1 MRVVQEVSFPDHHF
15 YTDRQLANIF
25 KIADKNNALVV
36 TTEKDYVKLS
46 KSLKEKIYPI
56 NIELHLS
63 KKERASSGTKKIS
76 FLALFRLFP
85 LFLHR
90 AYWCISFH

>member
-1 MRVVQEVSFPDHHF
+1 MLRRLNMLVVQEVSFPDHHF
-15 YTDRQLANIF
+15 YTDKQLANIF

-56 NIELHLS
+56 SIELHLS
-63 KKERASSGTKKIS
+63 KKERLLRELKNLV
-76 FLALFRLFP
+76 F
-85 LFLHR
+85 
-90 AYWCISFH
+90 